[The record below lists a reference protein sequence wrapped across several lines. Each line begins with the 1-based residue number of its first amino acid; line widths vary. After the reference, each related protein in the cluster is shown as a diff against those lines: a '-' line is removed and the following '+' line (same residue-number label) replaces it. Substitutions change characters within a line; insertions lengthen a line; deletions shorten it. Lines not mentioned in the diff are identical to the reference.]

1 MYQYIEISFQIII
14 TYMKIKYIIKRS
26 RIIRKKKINIYQYF
40 LNVKRF
46 IQFESNYQYQMKDS
60 IDLDQLILSLSF
72 SRYSSI
78 HLIPLPSFSCE
89 WKAFQDT
96 KYALCIMDHRRKKR
110 TCMVLG
116 FTVT

>member
-46 IQFESNYQYQMKDS
+46 IQFESN
-60 IDLDQLILSLSF
+60 
-72 SRYSSI
+72 
-78 HLIPLPSFSCE
+78 
-89 WKAFQDT
+89 
-96 KYALCIMDHRRKKR
+96 
-110 TCMVLG
+110 
-116 FTVT
+116 